1 MVYLQFAYLTN
12 VDTVFL
18 AVASLT
24 TGEVADAVVIT
35 SGPMMISSDDNKS
48 SWHIIVPLSVCLSVV
63 VVVII
68 VFVTIYL

>member
-35 SGPMMISSDDNKS
+35 SGPMMISSDENKS
-48 SWHIIVPLSVCLSVV
+48 PWHIIAPLSVCLSVV